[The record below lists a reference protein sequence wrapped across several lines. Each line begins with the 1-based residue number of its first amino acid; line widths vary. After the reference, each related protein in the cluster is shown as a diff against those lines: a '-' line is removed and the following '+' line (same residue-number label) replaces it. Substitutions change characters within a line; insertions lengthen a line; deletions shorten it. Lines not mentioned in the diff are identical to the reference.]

1 MLTVTILSVK
11 KRVPK
16 KTSLKKYEKVTSLAI
31 AQKNPKIKNP
41 TMAPTMP
48 TIIPIQNLSSLYLLK
63 SSIVVSVI
71 LRDMR

>member
-1 MLTVTILSVK
+1 
-11 KRVPK
+11 
-16 KTSLKKYEKVTSLAI
+16 
-31 AQKNPKIKNP
+31 
-41 TMAPTMP
+41 MAPTMP